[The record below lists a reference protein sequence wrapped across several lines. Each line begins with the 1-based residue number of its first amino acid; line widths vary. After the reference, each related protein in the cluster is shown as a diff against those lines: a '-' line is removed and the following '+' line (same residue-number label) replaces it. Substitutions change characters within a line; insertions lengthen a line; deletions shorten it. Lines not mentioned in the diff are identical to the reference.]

1 MVFQRE
7 RSERGAVTVF
17 LIMILAVVFAFV
29 SIFIDFSRMYA
40 VQVRAETLAH
50 AASRSVMS
58 AYDRELAEQYG
69 LFAYGQTEGS
79 YIMSK
84 VLEEQLALTRRQEGL
99 PLLGA
104 RLEESTVE
112 LLRPIGMYEI
122 FERQIRE
129 QMKYRAPID
138 ITIEIFNRFK
148 PIAQMMKETSNT
160 VDLLGKLQKLYDRRE
175 AKLDELLAKQRE
187 AGKTVAAYSSLLPRG
202 KSGFSGQ
209 TTLGGNISSLA
220 EAAAQYEDYVLKLE
234 EDRDRVPWQR
244 IYTLELHRYRSD
256 TGNIFRRLGQSSR
269 RAEESHAK
277 LLTQARELLLEV
289 RAINEE
295 MRRTIQE
302 AEQRPA
308 QAGYNAVTDAP
319 GTGGG
324 NSPEYGDKIAQI
336 RAQAELLLLSGELF
350 DDFAA
355 DIEQQD
361 RAFVRL
367 EAVIDPLLA
376 KQQAVLGG
384 TASYGDFKSGIA
396 GAGQQCDAYLRLF
409 ADAKSG
415 NLLLDNARRLEAHRS
430 HDQERKAVEQ
440 AAKAELKKA
449 SGLMTQISNLN
460 KQLKEYQA
468 VYDQLSADS
477 KASRE
482 LNRSPAEAAEGTY
495 MERDP
500 YEAGR
505 SAMTGMDRLFGGLA
519 GFASGL
525 TDALFQMEYIVSY
538 FNYLDI
544 STLNGIVEGK
554 GAGDQWENVRSK
566 LAPNHQEAEYI
577 LYGIHTPT
585 GNVAAAY
592 GEIFAMHLA
601 IRTME
606 GLVKHQGKGHPLLI
620 LALALL
626 YGIQHTVQDMISLTR
641 EGRAELSEYL
651 QVKLTYRDH
660 LRLFLLLHGRSESR
674 LSRMQAVITM
684 NTGINMAQ
692 RATYLKGEV
701 TLAMP
706 LWFLPGVIK
715 AMGKTGILKGNV
727 EGNRYYV
734 SKRADYTY

>member
-1 MVFQRE
+1 MFPRE

-29 SIFIDFSRMYA
+29 SIFIDFSRMFA
-40 VQVRAETLAH
+40 MQARAEALAH

-58 AYDRELAEQYG
+58 AFDRELAEQYG
-69 LFAYGQTEGS
+69 LFAYGQTEES

-84 VLEEQLALTRRQEGL
+84 VLEDQLALTRRQEGL

-112 LLRPIGMYEI
+112 MLRPIGIYEV

-129 QMKYRAPID
+129 QMKYKAPID
-138 ITIEIFNRFK
+138 ITIEIFNHFK
-148 PIAQMMKETSNT
+148 PLAQMMKEASNT

-187 AGKTVAAYSSLLPRG
+187 AGEMAAAYSNLLPRG
-202 KSGFSGQ
+202 SSGSRGQ
-209 TTLGGNISSLA
+209 STLGGNITSLA

-234 EDRDRVPWQR
+234 EDRDREPLER
-244 IYTLELHRYRSD
+244 IYTLKLYRYRLD
-256 TGNIFRRLGQSSR
+256 TGEVFKLLSQSAQ
-269 RAEESHAK
+269 RAEEAHIK
-277 LLTQARELLLEV
+277 LLPEARELLLEV
-289 RAINEE
+289 RAINED

-319 GTGGG
+319 STGAGSSAEHG
-324 NSPEYGDKIAQI
+324 KEIAQI
-336 RAQAELLLLSGELF
+336 RAQAESLLLSEELF
-350 DDFAA
+350 DDFAG

-361 RAFVRL
+361 RAFARL
-367 EAVIDPLLA
+367 GAVINALLA
-376 KQQAVLGG
+376 RQGAVLGG
-384 TASYGDFKSGIA
+384 TASGGDFISGIA
-396 GAGQQCDAYLRLF
+396 GAAQECDAYLRLF
-409 ADAKSG
+409 ADAESS
-415 NLLLDNARRLEAHRS
+415 NLLLENARRLEAHRS
-430 HDQERKAVEQ
+430 HDKERKAVEQ
-440 AAKAELKKA
+440 AAETELKKA
-449 SGLMTQISNLN
+449 SGLMSQISNLN

-468 VYDQLSADS
+468 VYDQLATDS
-477 KASRE
+477 EASRE
-482 LNRSPAEAAEGTY
+482 LNRSHAEAAEGADI
-495 MERDP
+495 EDDP
-500 YEAGR
+500 YDAGR
-505 SAMTGMDRLFGGLA
+505 NAMSGMDSLFGGLA
-519 GFASGL
+519 GFAGGV
-525 TDALFQMEYIVSY
+525 TDHLFQMEYIVSF

-544 STLNGIVEGK
+544 STLNGLVEGK
-554 GAGDQWENVRSK
+554 GAEEQWEELRLK
-566 LAPNHQEAEYI
+566 LAPGNQETEYI
-577 LYGIHTPT
+577 LYGFHNPT
-585 GNVAAAY
+585 GNIAAAY
-592 GEIFAMHLA
+592 GEIFAMRLA

-606 GLVKHQGKGHPLLI
+606 GLVKNQGKGHPLLI

-641 EGRAELSEYL
+641 KGNVELSEYL

-692 RATYLKGEV
+692 RATYMKGEV

-706 LWFLPGVIK
+706 LWFLPGVLK
-715 AMGKTGILKGNV
+715 AMGAAGILKGNV
-727 EGNRYYV
+727 EGSRYYV
-734 SKRADYTY
+734 SKRADYSY

>member
-1 MVFQRE
+1 MFQQE
-7 RSERGAVTVF
+7 QAERGAVTVF
-17 LIMILAVVFAFV
+17 LIMILAAVFAFV
-29 SIFIDFSRMYA
+29 SIFIDFSRMFA
-40 VQVRAETLAH
+40 MQAKAEALAH

-84 VLEEQLALTRRQEGL
+84 VLEDQLALTRRKEGL

-112 LLRPIGMYEI
+112 LLRPIGIYEV

-138 ITIEIFNRFK
+138 ITIEIFNHFK
-148 PIAQMMKETSNT
+148 PLAQMMKEASNT

-187 AGKTVAAYSSLLPRG
+187 AGETVAAYSSLLPRG
-202 KSGFSGQ
+202 SSGSRGQ
-209 TTLGGNISSLA
+209 TTLGGRITSLA

-234 EDRDRVPWQR
+234 EDRDREPLER
-244 IYTLELHRYRSD
+244 IYSMELYRYRSD
-256 TGNIFRRLGQSSR
+256 TGDVFKLLGESAR
-269 RAEESHAK
+269 NAKESHAK
-277 LLTQARELLLEV
+277 LLPKARELLLEV
-289 RAINEE
+289 KAINED

-308 QAGYNAVTDAP
+308 QAGYNAVADAP
-319 GTGGG
+319 GTGAG
-324 NSPEYGDKIAQI
+324 NSSEHDDEIAQI
-336 RAQAELLLLSGELF
+336 RAQAESLLLSEELF
-350 DDFAA
+350 DNFSG
-355 DIEQQD
+355 DIKHQE
-361 RAFVRL
+361 RAFARVD
-367 EAVIDPLLA
+367 AVINALFA
-376 KQQAVLGG
+376 QQGSVIGG
-384 TASYGDFKSGIA
+384 TASGGDFISGIA
-396 GAGQQCDAYLRLF
+396 GAGYECDAYLRLF
-409 ADAKSG
+409 TDVGTS
-415 NLLLDNARRLEAHRS
+415 NLLLENARRLEAHRS

-440 AAKAELKKA
+440 AAEAELKEA

-468 VYDQLSADS
+468 VYDQLAADS
-477 KASRE
+477 QASRE
-482 LNRSPAEAAEGTY
+482 LNLSHAEGVKGTG
-495 MERDP
+495 MDRDP

-505 SAMTGMDRLFGGLA
+505 SAMSGMDSLFGGLA
-519 GFASGL
+519 GFAGGL
-525 TDALFQMEYIVSY
+525 TDSIFQMEYIVSY
-538 FNYLDI
+538 FKYLDI
-544 STLNGIVEGK
+544 STLNGLVEGK
-554 GAGDQWENVRSK
+554 GAGDQWDDLRLK
-566 LAPNHQEAEYI
+566 MAPNHQEAEYI
-577 LYGIHTPT
+577 LYGFHNPT
-585 GNVAAAY
+585 GNIAAAY
-592 GEIFAMHLA
+592 GEIFAMRLA

-606 GLVKHQGKGHPLLI
+606 GLVKNQGKGHPLLI

-641 EGRAELSEYL
+641 EGKVELSDYL

-660 LRLFLLLHGRSESR
+660 LRLFLLLHGRSEGR

-706 LWFLPGVIK
+706 LWFLPGVLK
-715 AMGKTGILKGNV
+715 AIGETGILKGNV
-727 EGNRYYV
+727 EGSRYYV
-734 SKRADYTY
+734 SKRADYSY

>member
-1 MVFQRE
+1 MFQPE

-29 SIFIDFSRMYA
+29 SIFIDFSRMFA
-40 VQVRAETLAH
+40 TQARAEALAH

-69 LFAYGQTEGS
+69 LFAYGQTEES

-84 VLEEQLALTRRQEGL
+84 VLEDQLALTRRQDGL

-112 LLRPIGMYEI
+112 MLRPIGIYEV

-138 ITIEIFNRFK
+138 ITIEIFNHFK
-148 PIAQMMKETSNT
+148 PLAQMIKEASNT

-187 AGKTVAAYSSLLPRG
+187 AGETVVAYSNLLPRG
-202 KSGFSGQ
+202 SNGSHGQ
-209 TTLGGNISSLA
+209 TTLGGHITSLA
-220 EAAAQYEDYVLKLE
+220 EAAAQYKDYVLKLE
-234 EDRDRVPWQR
+234 EDSDREPLER
-244 IYTLELHRYRSD
+244 IYTLELYRYRLD
-256 TGNIFRRLGQSSR
+256 TGDVFRRLSQSGQ
-269 RAEESHAK
+269 RAQEGHAK
-277 LLTQARELLLEV
+277 LLPEARELLLEV
-289 RAINEE
+289 RAINED

-319 GTGGG
+319 STGAG
-324 NSPEYGDKIAQI
+324 NLPEHGDEIAQI
-336 RAQAELLLLSGELF
+336 RAQAESLLLPEELF
-350 DDFAA
+350 DDFAG

-361 RAFVRL
+361 RTFVGL
-367 EAVIDPLLA
+367 TTVIGVLLGR
-376 KQQAVLGG
+376 QGAVLGG
-384 TASYGDFKSGIA
+384 TASGGDFQSGIA
-396 GAGQQCDAYLRLF
+396 GASGECDAYLRLF
-409 ADAKSG
+409 VDGGSS
-415 NLLLDNARRLEAHRS
+415 NLLLENARRLETHRS
-430 HDQERKAVEQ
+430 HDKERKAVEQ
-440 AAKAELKKA
+440 AAETELKEA
-449 SGLMTQISNLN
+449 SGMMSQISDL
-460 KQLKEYQA
+460 KEQLKEYQA
-468 VYDQLSADS
+468 VYDQLATDS
-477 KASRE
+477 EAIRE
-482 LNRSPAEAAEGTY
+482 LNRSQAEAVEGTDI
-495 MERDP
+495 EDDP
-500 YEAGR
+500 YDAGR
-505 SAMTGMDRLFGGLA
+505 SAMSGMDSLFGGLA
-519 GFASGL
+519 GFAGGVS
-525 TDALFQMEYIVSY
+525 DHLFQMEYIVSF

-544 STLNGIVEGK
+544 STLNGLVEGK
-554 GAGDQWENVRSK
+554 GAEDQWEELRLK
-566 LAPNHQEAEYI
+566 LAPTNQEAEYI
-577 LYGIHTPT
+577 LYGFHNPT
-585 GNVAAAY
+585 GNIAAAY
-592 GEIFAMHLA
+592 GEIFAMRLA

-606 GLVKHQGKGHPLLI
+606 GLVKNQGKGHPLLI

-641 EGRAELSEYL
+641 EGKVELSEYL

-706 LWFLPGVIK
+706 LWFLPGVLK
-715 AMGKTGILKGNV
+715 AMGETGLLKGNV
-727 EGNRYYV
+727 EGSRYYV
-734 SKRADYTY
+734 SKRADYSY